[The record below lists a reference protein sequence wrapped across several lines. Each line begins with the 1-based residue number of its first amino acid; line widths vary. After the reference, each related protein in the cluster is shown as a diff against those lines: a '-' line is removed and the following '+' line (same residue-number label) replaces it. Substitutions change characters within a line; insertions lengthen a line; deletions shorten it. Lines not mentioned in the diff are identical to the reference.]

1 MRARSITSAN
11 PCPLAD
17 GQATT
22 QHPGSQHVLYPPLG
36 SARCNPTSA
45 ASGTRRGNI
54 DDDRRFTKPAIARY
68 QWRYASTFA
77 RNRSRRGTSRHAIEI
92 LRTRSGISQR
102 QLAAR
107 CTALGHPMS
116 NTTVSRIER
125 VQRRCDT
132 DDLVAI
138 AQALHVPPT
147 ALLREPAR
155 S

>member
-1 MRARSITSAN
+1 
-11 PCPLAD
+11 
-17 GQATT
+17 
-22 QHPGSQHVLYPPLG
+22 
-36 SARCNPTSA
+36 
-45 ASGTRRGNI
+45 
-54 DDDRRFTKPAIARY
+54 
-68 QWRYASTFA
+68 
-77 RNRSRRGTSRHAIEI
+77 
-92 LRTRSGISQR
+92 
-102 QLAAR
+102 
-107 CTALGHPMS
+107 MS